1 MPESKVSILIPF
13 KNTARFLPECL
24 ESIVNQTFTNWEVVA
39 VNDGSTDESGQI
51 VRAHA
56 GIDSRIRYVENQ
68 GTGIIDALRT
78 AYENCNGHFI
88 TRMDSDDIMTPNK
101 LKTMHSDLTT
111 NGEGH
116 VALGLVKYF
125 SEVGINDGY
134 KRYENWLN
142 RLIASGKNF
151 DEIYKECVIP
161 SPCWMVFRSDFDRA
175 GGFNSDIYPEDYDLT
190 FRFYAIGLQCI
201 PSNTLLHHWRDYP
214 IRTSRTSLN
223 YAENTFL
230 ELKVYYFLK
239 LSYDATK
246 TLVVWGAGKK
256 GKKVAALL
264 VSEKIPFL
272 WVCDNP
278 KKIGK
283 NIYGKRLEDWKLLS
297 QLTNTQSI
305 ITVANE
311 EAQQTIRA
319 YFSNQNQKP
328 MVNYFL
334 FC

>member
-13 KNTARFLPECL
+13 KNTSNYLYECL
-24 ESIVNQTFTNWEVVA
+24 ESIVNQTYKNWEVIA
-39 VNDGSTDESGQI
+39 VNDNSSDFSSQI
-51 VRAHA
+51 VREFSVK
-56 GIDSRIRYVENQ
+56 DPRIKCFENQ
-68 GTGIIDALRT
+68 GIGIIDALQT
-78 AYENCNGHFI
+78 AYKQVDGHFI
-88 TRMDSDDIMTPNK
+88 TRMDSDDIMMPNK
-101 LKTMHSDLTT
+101 IELMTNDLKKY
-111 NGEGH
+111 GVGH

-134 KRYENWLN
+134 LRYENWLN
-142 RLIASGKNF
+142 RLIKSGKNF

-190 FRFYAIGLQCI
+190 FRFYGIGLQCI
-201 PSNTLLHHWRDYP
+201 PSNNLLHHWRDYP
-214 IRTSRTSLN
+214 IRTSRTILN

-256 GKKVAALL
+256 GKKVAAMLRAKN
-264 VSEKIPFL
+264 VSFL

-283 NIYGKRLEDWKLLS
+283 NIYDQTLKDWKILS
-297 QLTNTQSI
+297 ELSKTQSI

-311 EAQQTIRA
+311 DAQESIKV
-319 YFSNQNQKP
+319 YFSKQQLKP
-328 MVNYFL
+328 MEDYFF